1 MCSLQKLLFGNSDRI
16 LLHMSGYKLVLNELF
31 HHTEELNCRGNSV
44 FVMVKNR
51 VPSSLGNHNLYIY
64 IFVIWKTP
72 EVFCVMSTIKF
83 VTITL
88 RNGIFL
94 NLELEVFYICCRLYI
109 RTLNC
114 LQQTVASNYLDL
126 QFNP

>member
-64 IFVIWKTP
+64 I
-72 EVFCVMSTIKF
+72 
-83 VTITL
+83 
-88 RNGIFL
+88 R
-94 NLELEVFYICCRLYI
+94 NLENPRSILCYVNNWICNDYSSQWYFPKPARIFYICCRLYI

-114 LQQTVASNYLDL
+114 LQQTVAISNYLDL